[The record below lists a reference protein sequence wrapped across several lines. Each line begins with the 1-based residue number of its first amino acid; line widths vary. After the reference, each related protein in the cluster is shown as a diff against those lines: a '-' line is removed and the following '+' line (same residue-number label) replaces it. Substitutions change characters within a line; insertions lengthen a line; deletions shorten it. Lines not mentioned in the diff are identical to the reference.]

1 MTPIIFRSF
10 IMKADNLKK
19 NTRYDT
25 YICYNKFMKKSN
37 DRDLFFL
44 LYVTMKISN
53 ILCYIIFG
61 FYSIFRWEK

>member
-1 MTPIIFRSF
+1 M
-10 IMKADNLKK
+10 
-19 NTRYDT
+19 T

-53 ILCYIIFG
+53 TLCYIIFG
-61 FYSIFRWEK
+61 FYSIFRWET

>member
-1 MTPIIFRSF
+1 
-10 IMKADNLKK
+10 MKADNLKK
-19 NTRYDT
+19 KKILGMT

-53 ILCYIIFG
+53 TLCYIIFG
-61 FYSIFRWEK
+61 FYSIFRWET